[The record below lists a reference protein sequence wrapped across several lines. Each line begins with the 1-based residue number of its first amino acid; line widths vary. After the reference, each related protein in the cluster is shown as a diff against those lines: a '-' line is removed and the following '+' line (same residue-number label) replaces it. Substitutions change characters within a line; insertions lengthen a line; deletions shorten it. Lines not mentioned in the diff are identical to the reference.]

1 MYTGEESLQTE
12 EAIQMEIGLGTI
24 VYEFA
29 GIPLKASLER
39 IAQFGIKYIDILA
52 FGDYNPAFFSEEEQ
66 EAIAEKLR
74 VLGISASSVVTCAH
88 GNLAS
93 DDAEEIAFAVEQLKL
108 AALLIRRLGGRQVL
122 IGKGVGNIDFS
133 LPRERAWKNVVKVLK
148 EYCRWCQRHD
158 VLVTLELEPES
169 LCICNG
175 PEAMRQLIDEVQE
188 PNLFANIDIGHLNI
202 LRVPPQDLAPLK
214 EKIIHVHISD
224 NDGLAHTNSVIGEGT
239 TDIRWYIDTLLD
251 LGIDGVAQS
260 QGEIAVAGIEL
271 GHPGEYIQDPDYR
284 VLKSLGN
291 VLSRVPRLRKTR
303 INEENLP

>member
-1 MYTGEESLQTE
+1 
-12 EAIQMEIGLGTI
+12 MEIGLGTI

-39 IAQFGIKYIDILA
+39 IAQFGIKYIDVLA
-52 FGDYNPAFFSEEEQ
+52 FGDYNPAFFPEEEQ
-66 EAIAEKLR
+66 AAIAEKLHT
-74 VLGISASSVVTCAH
+74 LGIKASSVVTCAH

-93 DDAEEIAFAVEQLKL
+93 DDEAEVAFAVEQLKL
-108 AALLIRRLGGRQVL
+108 AALFIRRLGGRQVL

-133 LPRERAWKNVVKVLK
+133 LPRERAWRNVVKVLK
-148 EYCRWCQRHD
+148 EYCQWCQKHD

-169 LCICNG
+169 LYICNG
-175 PEAMRQLIDEVQE
+175 PEAMRQLIEEVNE

-214 EKIIHVHISD
+214 ERIIHVHISD
-224 NDGLAHTNSVIGEGT
+224 NDGLAHTNSIIGEGT

-251 LGIDGVAQS
+251 CGIDEVARS
-260 QGEIAVAGIEL
+260 QGEVAVAGIEL

-303 INEENLP
+303 VDEDI

>member
-1 MYTGEESLQTE
+1 
-12 EAIQMEIGLGTI
+12 MEIGLGTI

-29 GIPLKASLER
+29 GIPLKASVER
-39 IAQFGIKYIDILA
+39 IAQFGIKYIDVLA
-52 FGDYNPAFFSEEEQ
+52 FGDYNPAFLPEEEQ

-74 VLGISASSVVTCAH
+74 ALGIKASSVVTCAH

-93 DDAEEIAFAVEQLKL
+93 DDEKEVAFALEQLKL

-122 IGKGVGNIDFS
+122 IGKGIGNIDFS
-133 LPRERAWKNVVKVLK
+133 LLRERAWRNVIKVLK
-148 EYCRWCQRHD
+148 EYCQWCQKHD

-169 LCICNG
+169 LYICNG
-175 PEAMRQLIDEVQE
+175 PEAMRRLIEEVNE

-202 LRVPPQDLAPLK
+202 LRIPPQDLAPLK
-214 EKIIHVHISD
+214 DRILHVHISD
-224 NDGLAHTNSVIGEGT
+224 NDGLAHTNSIIGEGT

-251 LGIDGVAQS
+251 FGIDEVARS
-260 QGEIAVAGIEL
+260 QGEVAVAGIEL

-303 INEENLP
+303 VDEDI